1 MKCSAIAPNFIFSSN
16 PNLLIMS
23 KLEFITEGMLFKIRQ
38 HQQELPE
45 ALRRAALA
53 DYREGVFS
61 ITINTRDR
69 RPLLGFIR
77 NAEFYPSKVGQ
88 AVAECWQKIPEYYPQ
103 AELIIHQVMPE
114 HFHGL
119 LRLNPKKPNA
129 RIVGKSPAHLGRI
142 VGGFMIGSTHA
153 YWNVLGIDWKAY
165 TWSKA
170 QRKEPFHLGVEHK
183 ESTQGPALFERG
195 YNDVVPIS
203 DEQIDTKSDTSPLTW
218 NADR

>member
-1 MKCSAIAPNFIFSSN
+1 
-16 PNLLIMS
+16 MS

-77 NAEFYPSKVGQ
+77 NGEFYPSKVGQ
-88 AVAECWQKIPEYYPQ
+88 AVAECWRKIPEYYPQ

-119 LRLNPKKPNA
+119 LRLNPKNPNA

-153 YWNVLGIDWKAY
+153 YWNVLGID
-165 TWSKA
+165 
-170 QRKEPFHLGVEHK
+170 
-183 ESTQGPALFERG
+183 
-195 YNDVVPIS
+195 
-203 DEQIDTKSDTSPLTW
+203 
-218 NADR
+218 

>member
-77 NAEFYPSKVGQ
+77 NGEFYPSKVGQ
-88 AVAECWQKIPEYYPQ
+88 AVAECWRKIPEYYPQ

-119 LRLNPKKPNA
+119 LRLNPKNPNA

-153 YWNVLGIDWKAY
+153 YWASTGRHTHGAKPSARNLSTSALSTRKAPKVLPYSSEATTMWCPSA
-165 TWSKA
+165 TSK
-170 QRKEPFHLGVEHK
+170 
-183 ESTQGPALFERG
+183 STP
-195 YNDVVPIS
+195 
-203 DEQIDTKSDTSPLTW
+203 KSDTSPLTW